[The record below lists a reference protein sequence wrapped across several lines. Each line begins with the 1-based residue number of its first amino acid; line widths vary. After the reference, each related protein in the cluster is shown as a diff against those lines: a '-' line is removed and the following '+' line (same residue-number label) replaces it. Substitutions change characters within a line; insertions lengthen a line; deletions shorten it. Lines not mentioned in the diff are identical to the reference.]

1 MLMRV
6 SAISCSPCFDLR
18 IQLVDALH
26 QNVKLLLDNINLALQ
41 LVAVGAL
48 FAYVITQ
55 FFKAFVVFFLLL
67 FRVRQA
73 EILSP

>member
-6 SAISCSPCFDLR
+6 SAISCSPCS
-18 IQLVDALH
+18 ICASLVDALH
-26 QNVKLLLDNINLALQ
+26 QNVKLLLDNIDLALQ

-48 FAYVITQ
+48 LAYVITQ

-67 FRVRQA
+67 FEFGKLRF
-73 EILSP
+73 

>member
-1 MLMRV
+1 MLMCV
-6 SAISCSPCFDLR
+6 GNILLALFDLR

-48 FAYVITQ
+48 LTYVITQ

-67 FRVRQA
+67 FEFGKLRF
-73 EILSP
+73 